1 MAVHAKCVGWRP
13 AAQATAAALLLHAQA
28 HEGRRGR
35 GLGAVAWSGLGLE
48 HRGHGP
54 DGAEDLQRHGAV
66 VVIATMDEVARNGGR
81 WKSSMDDLA
90 GKVGER
96 LGKR

>member
-1 MAVHAKCVGWRP
+1 MQGKKMDGGAGRLDGRDDAVWLCTRSVWGWRP

-54 DGAEDLQRHGAV
+54 DVKRLPEK
-66 VVIATMDEVARNGGR
+66 MNG
-81 WKSSMDDLA
+81 
-90 GKVGER
+90 VHP
-96 LGKR
+96 